1 MGFFASLFKSYSE
14 KQIKKIMPA
23 VDKIEALA
31 DKYAAM
37 SDEQMRECTVLFK
50 KRLAEGE
57 TLDDILPEAF
67 ALVREADDRVLGK
80 RPFRVQLMG
89 GILLHQ
95 GRIAEMKTG
104 EGKTLVATLPA
115 YLNALAGKGVHIVT
129 VNEYLARRD
138 SEEMGKVFRFLGLT
152 VGLVVRDMTHEEKVE
167 AYAADITYGM
177 NSEFGFDYL
186 RDNLAVYKEQL
197 TARGYDFAII
207 DEVDSILID
216 EAKTPLI
223 ISSMSDKATG
233 MYQRTDRLVRTMR
246 PMILADTDTKE
257 DYNSF
262 EEHFGYDEESGNRT
276 VLKKSAERFAKV
288 FSLDLSSD
296 FISTADYGITVTAE
310 GMDKLISGFGFSAED
325 FAETEDGEIF
335 LTDSGATRAEEYLNR
350 VIVNGMLTEH
360 GRDKLI
366 KFFKFDEDM
375 FTSEGEDSYAII
387 AKAKTHAMRAL
398 SLSEKD
404 FTSYEHNFVVNEKAR
419 VASFLE
425 LGVKNAKE
433 LFGFTD
439 ADFTKKAAG
448 EDYLLSP
455 SGKDRLTKIFRLSP
469 KDFVPE
475 GEDFYISRQSIVRIK
490 ELFARE
496 IIIDERE
503 GTLRFT
509 TLGAYNLKRLFGLT
523 DDDFVID
530 EENCTASLTKAGYKK
545 VAGEYALLD
554 RYFTPTADSE
564 YFAVSEVGIDFF
576 SRYTELSASSFSA
589 PTRLGDYPFSED
601 GVREIKRVFSLSDED
616 LLVTQKSAFLTLYG
630 AKKLEEAFD
639 ISLRGLVT
647 IDKKSGYYSFS
658 KGEAES
664 LCERLS
670 IDSTGFAGNVAFNGL
685 FMLEG
690 TVDKLKREITLVENA
705 DYVFMPKTALLTKA
719 GKERLTAAFALNA
732 NELIAKGDEYL
743 IPKSQYGIFKRI
755 MSLDELYSPLI
766 LTKGGL
772 DKLSAVINFDYIVN
786 EKRRTATL
794 TKIGI
799 GKVEKYF
806 EITNLALPENGEIL
820 HHVNTAIRAY
830 GTMTRDVHYI
840 VKSGAVYIVDQST
853 GRVLPGRRFSEGL
866 HQAIEAKER
875 LEVQRESKTTATI
888 SYQNFFRMYRKL
900 SGMTGTALTEDEE
913 FKEIYSLDVV
923 EVPTNKPVIRQ
934 DHNDMIFRTRRGKLN
949 AILSQIISC
958 YKKGQPVL
966 VGTTS
971 VEKSEEL
978 SRLLKRE
985 KIPHSVLNAKEHKNE
1000 AAIIAEAGTPGAVTI
1015 ATNMAGRGTDIML
1028 GGNPEIFAKLKLKKL
1043 VFTEK
1048 KYTSK
1053 GNAYASALVENAD
1066 GSYETDDEDLLE
1078 VRALY
1083 RRLLEEAKAE
1093 VLPKAQAVRE
1103 AGGLFV
1109 IGSERHDSR
1118 RIDNQLRGRSG
1129 RQGDPGESRFY
1140 ISFEDDLMRLFGATR
1155 FDGVF
1160 SKIGMDENMP
1170 IEMGFMTGQIERA
1183 QKRVES
1189 NHFSARKNVLS
1200 YDDVM
1205 NEQRK
1210 VVYETRRELLFGDDI
1225 NDAIRTL
1232 IERSVGES
1240 FDECFAEGGEK
1251 TPRDFPSLFSGVL
1264 CEGDPNGFSD
1274 EEIAALNLSEL
1285 RAQYIEKALA
1295 LYDKKLA
1302 SLDTFKVA
1310 TVAEIPEE
1318 NEELKS
1324 RIASLPVRAFE
1335 EFERTVYIRNIDKAW
1350 IDHLEQMEDLKSYV
1364 GLNSYAQRNPITAYQ
1379 IEGAAMFSAMTKT
1392 VRYNTASAIL
1402 RFIPSPN
1409 MLTRSLCAQ
1418 TLNAELLGFKP
1429 KESKAKVSKNAPCPC
1444 GSGKKYKHCC
1454 YEKDMAEGD
1463 N

>member
-1 MGFFASLFKSYSE
+1 
-14 KQIKKIMPA
+14 

-31 DKYAAM
+31 DKYANM
-37 SDEQMRECTVLFK
+37 SDEEMRECTGVFK
-50 KRLAEGE
+50 KRLSDGE

-115 YLNALAGKGVHIVT
+115 YLNALSGRSVHIVT
-129 VNEYLARRD
+129 VNDYLARRD
-138 SEEMGKVFRFLGLT
+138 SEEMGKVYNFLGLT
-152 VGLVVRDMTHEEKVE
+152 VGLVVSGMTHEEKVR

-186 RDNLAVYKEQL
+186 RDNLASRKEHL
-197 TARGYDFAII
+197 VARGYDFAII

-233 MYQRTDRLVRTMR
+233 MYQRADKLVRTMR
-246 PMILADTDTKE
+246 PMVLVDTDSKE
-257 DYNSF
+257 DYNAF

-276 VLKKSAERFAKV
+276 ILKKSSKRFEKV

-296 FISTADYGITVTAE
+296 CVSTADYGITITAS
-310 GMDKLISGFGFSAED
+310 GKSKLIDNFGFSEAD
-325 FAETEDGEIF
+325 FISGEGEEVF
-335 LTDSGATRAEEYLNR
+335 FTDSGVRRAEDYLNQ
-350 VIVNGMLTEH
+350 VIVDGLLTEH
-360 GRDKLI
+360 GKDKLI
-366 KFFKFDEDM
+366 KFFDFDEDM
-375 FTSEGEDSYAII
+375 FVSDDGKGYSII
-387 AKAKTHAMRAL
+387 TKAKSHAMKAL

-404 FTSYEHNFVVNEKAR
+404 FTSYERNFVVNEKAK

-425 LGVKNAKE
+425 LGVKNAKDF
-433 LFGFTD
+433 FGFTD
-439 ADFTKKAAG
+439 EDFKKKESG
-448 EDYLLSP
+448 EDLLLTA
-455 SGKDRLTKIFRLSP
+455 SGKDKLIRIFKLSS
-469 KDFVPE
+469 KDFVSE
-475 GEDFYISRQSIVRIK
+475 GEYFYINRQSIARIK

-496 IIIDERE
+496 LIIDERE
-503 GTLRFT
+503 GTVSLT
-509 TLGAYNLKRLFGLT
+509 TRGAYNVKRLFELS
-523 DDDFVID
+523 DEDFSVD
-530 EENCTASLTKAGYKK
+530 KDSCTASLTKSGYRT
-545 VAGEYALLD
+545 VAAEYALLD
-554 RYFTPTADSE
+554 KYFTPTDDQKYYS
-564 YFAVSEVGIDFF
+564 VSPLGIDFF
-576 SRYTELSASSFSA
+576 NKYTELTFSCFASKA
-589 PTRLGDYPFSED
+589 KLGDYPLSEE
-601 GVREIKRVFSLSDED
+601 GVREIKRIFSLGEED
-616 LLVTQKSAFLTLYG
+616 LLVTPKSAFLTYYG
-630 AKKLEEAFD
+630 AKKLEAAFEL
-639 ISLRGLVT
+639 SLKGLVT
-647 IDKKSGYYSFS
+647 IDKKSGYFSFS
-658 KGEAES
+658 RGEAEA

-670 IDSTGFAGNVAFNGL
+670 IDTVSFTDNAALGGL

-690 TVDKLKREITLVENA
+690 MIDKIKKEIALVENA
-705 DYVFMPKTALLTKA
+705 DYIYIPKTALFTRS
-719 GKERLTAAFALNA
+719 GKERLATAFELNA
-732 NELIAKGDEYL
+732 SELVTKNNELL

-755 MSLDELYSPLI
+755 MSLDELYSPLL

-772 DKLSAVINFDYIVN
+772 DKLSAAINFDYIVN
-786 EKRRTATL
+786 EKRRSATL

-799 GKVEKYF
+799 GKTEKYF
-806 EITNLALPENGEIL
+806 EISNIALDENAEIL

-830 GTMTRDVHYI
+830 GNMKRDVHYI
-840 VKSGAVYIVDQST
+840 VKGGMVYIVDQST

-875 LEVQRESKTTATI
+875 LEIQRESKTTATV

-913 FKEIYSLDVV
+913 FKEIYALDVV

-934 DHNDMIFRTRRGKLN
+934 DHNDMIFRTRRGKLG
-949 AILSQIISC
+949 AILSQIITC
-958 YKKGQPVL
+958 HKKGQPVL

-1000 AAIIAEAGTPGAVTI
+1000 AAVIAEAGTPGAVTI

-1028 GGNPEIFAKLKLKKL
+1028 GGNPEIFAKMKLKKL
-1043 VFTEK
+1043 VFSEK
-1048 KYTSK
+1048 KYTQK
-1053 GNAYASALVENAD
+1053 GNSYASMLVDFAD
-1066 GSYETDDEDLLE
+1066 GSYETDNEDITE
-1078 VRALY
+1078 VRKLY
-1083 RRLLEEAKAE
+1083 RKLLEEARAE
-1093 VLPKAQAVRE
+1093 VLPRAEAVRA

-1140 ISFEDDLMRLFGATR
+1140 ICFEDDLMRLFGADR
-1155 FDGVF
+1155 LDGIF

-1170 IEMGFMTGQIERA
+1170 IELGFMTGQIEKA

-1189 NHFSARKNVLS
+1189 KHFSARKNVLS

-1210 VVYETRRELLFGDDI
+1210 VVYDMRRELLFGDDL
-1225 NDAIRTL
+1225 AEKIRAL

-1240 FDECFAEGGEK
+1240 FDECFFGDGEK
-1251 TPRDFPSLFSGVL
+1251 TPRDFPALFFGVL

-1274 EEIAALNLSEL
+1274 EELDSLNLTEL

-1295 LYDKKLA
+1295 LYDKKLDITA
-1302 SLDTFKVA
+1302 SIKVDA
-1310 TVAEIPEE
+1310 NLPLSGAQS
-1318 NEELKS
+1318 ELKD
-1324 RIASLPVRAFE
+1324 RLAALPAKAFE
-1335 EFERTVYIRNIDKAW
+1335 EYERTIYLRNIDKAW
-1350 IDHLEQMEDLKSYV
+1350 IDHLEQMEDLKNYV

-1379 IEGAAMFSAMTKT
+1379 LEGAEMFSAMMKT
-1392 VRYNTASAIL
+1392 VRYNTASQIL
-1402 RFIPSPN
+1402 RVMPSPALL
-1409 MLTRSLCAQ
+1409 MRSHTAYE
-1418 TLNAELLGFKP
+1418 LNADLAGLKT
-1429 KESKAKVSKNAPCPC
+1429 KEAKARVSKNAPCPC

>member
-1 MGFFASLFKSYSE
+1 MGFLASLFKSYSE
-14 KQIKKIMPA
+14 KQIKKIIPT

-37 SDEQMRECTVLFK
+37 SDEELRACTDSFK
-50 KRLAEGE
+50 ARLQGGE
-57 TLDDILPEAF
+57 TLDGILPEAC

-115 YLNALAGKGVHIVT
+115 YLNALSGKGVHIVT
-129 VNEYLARRD
+129 VNDYLARRD
-138 SEEMGKVFRFLGLT
+138 SEEMGKVYKFLGLT
-152 VGLVVRDMTHEEKVE
+152 VGLVVSGMTHEEKVE

-186 RDNLAVYKEQL
+186 RDNLATHKEHL
-197 TARGYDFAII
+197 VARGYDFAII

-233 MYQRTDRLVRTMR
+233 MYQRADKLVRTMR
-246 PMILADTDTKE
+246 PMVLIDTDSKE
-257 DYNSF
+257 DYNAF

-276 VLKKSAERFAKV
+276 ILKRSAERFERV

-296 FISTADYGITVTAE
+296 CLSAADFGITLTAS
-310 GMDKLISGFGFSAED
+310 GKDKLISGFGFSDADFISDGGEEVFFSESGIRRAED
-325 FAETEDGEIF
+325 FLNKVIVDGE
-335 LTDSGATRAEEYLNR
+335 
-350 VIVNGMLTEH
+350 LTEH

-366 KFFKFDEDM
+366 KFFKFDKDM
-375 FTSEGEDSYAII
+375 FVGDGGDFYSII
-387 AKAKTHAMRAL
+387 AKAKPHAMKAL

-404 FTSYEHNFVVNEKAR
+404 FTSYERNFVVNERAK

-425 LGVKNAKE
+425 LGVNNAKE
-433 LFGFTD
+433 FFGFSD
-439 ADFTKKAAG
+439 EDFKKKEGG
-448 EDYLLSP
+448 EDYLLTP
-455 SGKDRLTKIFRLSP
+455 GGKDRLTRIFKLSP
-469 KDFVPE
+469 KDFVE
-475 GEDFYISRQSIVRIK
+475 DGGDFYINRQSIVRIK

-496 IIIDERE
+496 LIIDERE
-503 GTLRFT
+503 GTVRLT
-509 TLGAYNLKRLFGLT
+509 TLGAYNIKRLFELS

-530 EENCTASLTKAGYKK
+530 KDSCTASLTKAGYKA
-545 VAGEYALLD
+545 VASDYSLLD
-554 RYFTPTADSE
+554 KYFTTLE
-564 YFAVSEVGIDFF
+564 NGKYFSVSPDGVDFF
-576 SRYTELSASSFSA
+576 LRYTELNASCFGGR
-589 PTRLGDYPFSED
+589 TRLGDAPLSED
-601 GVREIKRVFSLSDED
+601 GVREIKRIFSLSDED
-616 LLVTQKSAFLTLYG
+616 LLVTPKSAFLTAYG
-630 AKKLEEAFD
+630 AKKLEDAFEV
-639 ISLRGLVT
+639 SLRGLVA
-647 IDKKSGYYSFS
+647 IDKKSGYFSFS

-670 IDSTGFAGNVAFNGL
+670 INTAAFTDNSTLSGL

-690 TVDKLKREITLVENA
+690 LIDRLKKEIALVENA
-705 DYVFMPKTALLTKA
+705 DFIYIPKTALFTKA
-719 GKERLTAAFALNA
+719 GKERLSSAFELRQS
-732 NELIAKGDEYL
+732 ELIECGKELL

-755 MSLDELYSPLI
+755 MSLDELYSPLL

-772 DKLSAVINFDYIVN
+772 DKLASAINFDYIVN
-786 EKRRTATL
+786 EKRRTSTL

-806 EITNLALPENGEIL
+806 EISNIALEENAEIL

-830 GTMTRDVHYI
+830 GNMMRDVHYI
-840 VKSGAVYIVDQST
+840 VKGGAVYIVDQST

-875 LEVQRESKTTATI
+875 LEIQRESKTTATV

-923 EVPTNKPVIRQ
+923 EVPTNKPVIRK
-934 DHNDMIFRTRRGKLN
+934 DHNDMIFRTRRGKLG
-949 AILSQIISC
+949 AILSQIITCHKS
-958 YKKGQPVL
+958 GQPVL

-1028 GGNPEIFAKLKLKKL
+1028 GGNPEIFAKIKLRKL
-1043 VFTEK
+1043 VCSEK
-1048 KYTSK
+1048 KYTARGS
-1053 GNAYASALVENAD
+1053 AYANMLIDGAD
-1066 GSYETDDEDLLE
+1066 GSYESDNEDLNE

-1083 RRLLEEAKAE
+1083 RKLLAEAKAE
-1093 VLPKAQAVRE
+1093 VLPKAEEVRA

-1140 ISFEDDLMRLFGATR
+1140 ISFEDDLMRLFGADR
-1155 FDGVF
+1155 FDGLF

-1170 IEMGFMTGQIERA
+1170 LEIGFMTGQIEKA

-1189 NHFSARKNVLS
+1189 KHFSARKSVLS

-1210 VVYETRRELLFGDDI
+1210 VVYDMRRELLLGEDIDDK
-1225 NDAIRTL
+1225 IRAL

-1240 FDECFAEGGEK
+1240 FDECFFSEGEK
-1251 TPRDFPSLFSGVL
+1251 TPRDFPALFFGVL
-1264 CEGDPNGFSD
+1264 CEGDANGFSD
-1274 EEIAALNLSEL
+1274 EELESLNLDEL
-1285 RAQYIEKALA
+1285 RSQYIEKALA
-1295 LYDKKLA
+1295 LYDRKLDITE
-1302 SLDTFKVA
+1302 SIKVN
-1310 TVAEIPEE
+1310 TDLEFTEGD
-1318 NEELKS
+1318 EELKS
-1324 RIASLPVRAFE
+1324 RLDTLPRLAFE
-1335 EFERTVYIRNIDKAW
+1335 EYERAVYLRQIDKAW
-1350 IDHLEQMEDLKSYV
+1350 IDHLEQMEDLKNYV

-1379 IEGAAMFSAMTKT
+1379 LEGAEMFSAMMRT
-1392 VRYNTASAIL
+1392 VRYNTASQIL
-1402 RFIPSPN
+1402 RFIPSPA
-1409 MLTRSLCAQ
+1409 MLMRSHSAYE
-1418 TLNAELLGFKP
+1418 LNRDLAGLKS
-1429 KESKAKVSKNAPCPC
+1429 KEARARTSKNAPCPC

-1463 N
+1463 S